1 MQESKRQFSSCHQLD
16 WLHGFVKLA
25 RRDKFTILK
34 PISQRRTARNPLH
47 LTAFVFSASL
57 LKESYLNRQIIY
69 TFDRRLIEKSGGIG
83 YQPE

>member
-1 MQESKRQFSSCHQLD
+1 
-16 WLHGFVKLA
+16 
-25 RRDKFTILK
+25 LK

-83 YQPE
+83 YQSE